1 MKLFQQLMLA
11 PAALGLVAP
20 LAAQANGYDLAS
32 STSAINNYTQQQ
44 DLDRFRAW
52 EAQNQV
58 TSINQFADVQP
69 TSWAYQAL
77 SNLIERYGCVAGY
90 PNGTFKGGQPM
101 TRYEAAA
108 LLNACLDRVT
118 ETTDELQRLLNDFQ
132 KELAVIRGRVDGL
145 EKKVGKLEATQFS
158 TTTKLRGDTRWVLG
172 GQTFGGSAFPGNN
185 RGYQAGTINNNQY
198 RNGTYTGTSP
208 ATLRNAVSFN
218 YDVRLNFDTSF
229 TGKDLLRTQL
239 RSGNFSD
246 SAFGANPT
254 RQSTLD
260 AGFQENLGANAD
272 SGDVV
277 AINRLYYRFPI
288 GKEFT
293 AIVGPRLRQDE
304 YFAVWPSAY
313 TGDRILK
320 LFQFAGAPVA
330 NSQVLGAGGGIYW
343 KQSKRNKNDT
353 SAKWSLSV
361 GYLAQNGDAGTPGQE
376 GGTDCTSVTTTG
388 TGANTNEGGIGN
400 ECSVGQSSVQ
410 LALTGTNWNISA
422 LYTYNQTG
430 VSINGTQ
437 TAIQAVSEAAGT
449 NAFGLAGYWQPLKSG
464 WIPSISAGWGIASSN
479 ALGQGAAAGNSY
491 TVLGTNGATINRGT
505 SITTQSWMVGFNWK
519 DAFLKGNVAGMAV
532 GQSPFV
538 TANNKGYANQ
548 DGNYAWEW
556 FYKFQVTDNIAITPA
571 IFYLSRPQGEQTG
584 TSNFFN
590 STGYLIQTTFRF

>member
-20 LAAQANGYDLAS
+20 FAAQANGYDMAS
-32 STSAINNYTQQQ
+32 STSAINTYTQQQ

-58 TSINQFADVQP
+58 TSINQFADVKP
-69 TSWAYQAL
+69 TDWAYQAL

-90 PNGTFKGGQPM
+90 PNGTFKGAQAM
-101 TRYEAAA
+101 TRFEAAA

-118 ETTDELQRLLNDFQ
+118 ETTDELQRLINEFQ
-132 KELAVIRGRVDGL
+132 KELTVLKGRVDGL
-145 EKKVGKLEATQFS
+145 DKRVGKLEATQFS
-158 TTTKLRGDTRWVLG
+158 TTTKLRGDSRWVLG
-172 GQTFGGSAFPGNN
+172 GQSFAGTASPGNN
-185 RGYQAGTINNNQY
+185 RGYTAGTVNNTRYNNASNNNV
-198 RNGTYTGTSP
+198 
-208 ATLRNAVSFN
+208 ALRNAVSFN

-246 SAFGANPT
+246 SAFGASPT
-254 RQSTLD
+254 RQSNLD
-260 AGFQENLGANAD
+260 AGFQENCGTGAD
-272 SGDVV
+272 CGDVV

-293 AIVGPRLRQDE
+293 AIVGPRMRQDE

-343 KQSKRNKNDT
+343 KQAKRDKNDK
-353 SAKWSLSV
+353 SAKWSLSA
-361 GYLAQNGDAGTPGQE
+361 GYLAQNGDGGTPGQE
-376 GGTDCTSVTTTG
+376 FGTDCTSTISASTDT
-388 TGANTNEGGIGN
+388 AEGGIGN
-400 ECSVGQSSVQ
+400 ECSVGQGSVQ

-449 NAFGLAGYWQPLKSG
+449 NAFGLAGYWQPIKTG
-464 WIPSISAGWGIASSN
+464 WVPSISAGWGIANSN

-491 TVLGTNGATINRGT
+491 TVRGTNGVTINRGT
-505 SITTQSWMVGFNWK
+505 SITTQSWMVGLNWK
-519 DAFLKGNVAGMAV
+519 DAFQKGNVAGMAV

-538 TANNKGYANQ
+538 TGNNKGYANQ

-571 IFYLSRPQGEQTG
+571 LFYLSRPQGEQTG
-584 TSNFFN
+584 TRNFFN